1 LLPRARVSQSTKRH
15 LDRFSHF
22 CRDHERNQPTDRQ
35 TVEFESATRRKER
48 LEYEK
53 WKNERRIVDVERIQ
67 RTKDDAGRWKREWD
81 QHKPVIG

>member
-1 LLPRARVSQSTKRH
+1 MKCCIICIEQHLPSLLP
-15 LDRFSHF
+15 
-22 CRDHERNQPTDRQ
+22 PTRSSSK
-35 TVEFESATRRKER
+35 VEFESATRRKER

-53 WKNERRIVDVERIQ
+53 WKNERRNVDLERIQ